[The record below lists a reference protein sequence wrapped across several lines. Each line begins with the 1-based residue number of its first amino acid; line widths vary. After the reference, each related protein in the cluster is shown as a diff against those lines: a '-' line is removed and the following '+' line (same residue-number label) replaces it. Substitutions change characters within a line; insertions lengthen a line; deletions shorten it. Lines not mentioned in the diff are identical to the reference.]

1 VIVPA
6 FNEEETVADTIL
18 SVQSQTLPPAEIL
31 VVDDCSTDRTAEVA
45 RSCGVRV
52 VRPPSN
58 TGSKAGAQTFALPL
72 ITTEFSMA
80 VDADTTLAP
89 DAIEKLVS
97 VLADPRVA
105 AASGF
110 VVPRHVRTLWE
121 RGRYVEYLL
130 AFTWY
135 KPIQD
140 YYDKPLI
147 SSGCFSAYRTA
158 SLAATGGWSARTLA
172 EDMDLTWE
180 FYLRGFRVRFAP
192 EAVCYPVEPFNYH
205 FMSQQLRRWSHG
217 FVQNVKIHWRD
228 VTTVP
233 YLGAFIAVA
242 LWDAVAASLFYLLVL
257 PLIVIL
263 TRNPV
268 YLVAY
273 VIDIPVVII
282 PVAFTAYK
290 RRELPR
296 ALLSIPCFFVL
307 RTVNAIFILRALFA
321 ELVVRRSFRTYQ
333 KGH

>member
-1 VIVPA
+1 VPA
-6 FNEEETVADTIL
+6 FNEEATVADTIL
-18 SVQSQTLPPAEIL
+18 SLQSQTLQPAEII
-31 VVDDCSTDRTAEVA
+31 VVDDCSTDRTAVVA
-45 RSCGVRV
+45 RSCGVKA
-52 VRPPSN
+52 VRPPFN

-72 ITTEFSMA
+72 ITTEFTMA

-89 DAIEKLVS
+89 DAIEKLLL
-97 VLADPRVA
+97 VLADCRVA

-110 VVPRHVRTLWE
+110 VVPRRVRTLWE

-147 SSGCFSAYRTA
+147 SSGCFSIYRTA
-158 SLAATGGWSARTLA
+158 SLTEIGGWSARTLA

-192 EAVCYPVEPFNYH
+192 DAVCYPVEPFNYR
-205 FMSQQLRRWSHG
+205 FMSKQLRRWSHG

-242 LWDAVAASLFYLLVL
+242 LGDAVAASLFYLLVL
-257 PLIVIL
+257 PLIAIL
-263 TRNPV
+263 TRNPI